1 MIVLD
6 NLEAN
11 FAFNNFTV
19 EVRENYII
27 KISYSTL
34 MGFVVPCYEPI
45 IEEFTLNESEPIEH
59 LCNILSEYECKLTNE
74 QKHQI
79 LNVLNGSHP

>member
-6 NLEAN
+6 NLEVN

-19 EVRENYII
+19 EVHDNYII
-27 KISYSTL
+27 KISYHTL
-34 MGFVVPCYEPI
+34 MGFVDPYYEHI
-45 IEEFTLNESEPIEH
+45 TEEFILNESNPIEH
-59 LCNILSEYECKLTNE
+59 LCDILSEYECKLTNE